1 MNIRTAYLTE
11 ADLLAAID
19 TAQTFSA
26 HWTLPQWDGE
36 LANPASR
43 VWVCE
48 EGPKISGFIV
58 LRLAAGIGEIVNL
71 AVLPEDCRRGI
82 GTALLEAALAA
93 ARNEGGEKISL
104 EVHANNLPAQALYR
118 KAGFNEIGI
127 REKFYGGKDDALIMG
142 FAL

>member
-26 HWTLPQWDGE
+26 HWTLPQWD
-36 LANPASR
+36 R